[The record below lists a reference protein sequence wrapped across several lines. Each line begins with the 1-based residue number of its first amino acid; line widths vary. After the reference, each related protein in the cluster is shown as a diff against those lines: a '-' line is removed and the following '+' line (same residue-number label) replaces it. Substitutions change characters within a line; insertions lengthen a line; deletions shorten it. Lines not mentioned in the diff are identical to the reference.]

1 MLDAQLLRLA
11 RRVERVGDHDET
23 LRRETLGD
31 RHRAHASTHRTPA
44 PPELLESGSVPT
56 RVGEDGSARPIST
69 AYQVR
74 ITLDLPED
82 STLIL
87 RGTGRARIEAASQ
100 STARRLLRFL
110 RQTFRFRS

>member
-1 MLDAQLLRLA
+1 MLFDHHPEEIITG
-11 RRVERVGDHDET
+11 RVSEIAEIDLEV
-23 LRRETLGD
+23 
-31 RHRAHASTHRTPA
+31 A
-44 PPELLESGSVPT
+44 PPELIASGAFPT
-56 RVGEDGSARPIST
+56 RIGEDGIARPIST

-74 ITLDLPED
+74 ITLDLPEK

-110 RQTFRFRS
+110 RRTFRFRS